1 MFSLAFLENGA
12 TMRVSQLF
20 GETLRHPPAET
31 DIASHQ
37 LLLQA
42 GYVRQ
47 LAAGIFSYLPL
58 AWRAVRKIE
67 QILREEMNA
76 IGGQELNMPVVHPA
90 ELWQQSGRWETIDE
104 TMVRFRDRRGHP
116 MLLAMTHEEVVAQ
129 LAASE
134 IRSYRQLPQLVYQ
147 IQTKFRDEPRARG
160 GLIRVREFLMK
171 DSYSLDKDEEGLK
184 KQYIAHYNA
193 YFRIGARVGL
203 SLLAVGS
210 DVGMMGGKLAHEFMY
225 LTDIGED
232 TLVVCEQCGYAANQ
246 EVATFR
252 KVRANTDPPRPLER
266 VATPGTTTIESLA
279 AYLGIPAS
287 STAKAVFFM
296 GTFAPPEG
304 SNEGGFVQKLV
315 VALVRGDMET
325 NQTLVKNS
333 THAIALRP
341 AHPEEILEAGMVP
354 GYASPVGIPPGKAL
368 VIADDLLVE
377 ETNLVAGANEEGYHL
392 RNVCC
397 GRDFQPDIVANIA
410 QAGEGALC
418 IRCGTPLSLK
428 RGVEVG
434 NIFQLGTRY
443 SVALQAFYTDED
455 GNQKPIVMGS
465 YGIGVGRLLAC
476 VAEAYRDEKGL
487 IWPISVAP
495 YALNLIGL
503 CRAPENIAKT
513 ESLYAALQQAGV
525 ETLYDDREV
534 SPGVKF
540 ADADLRGMP
549 LQIVISERSLQQGGV
564 ELRRRDGTAKE
575 IVPLADAPA
584 LARQQVDAMQAAL
597 STAADAAPKWPS
609 GEQQ

>member
-1 MFSLAFLENGA
+1 
-12 TMRVSQLF
+12 MRVSQLF

-31 DIASHQ
+31 DIVSHQ

-67 QILREEMNA
+67 EILREEMDA

-90 ELWQQSGRWETIDE
+90 ELWQQSGRWETVDE

-147 IQTKFRDEPRARG
+147 IQTKFRDEPRSRG
-160 GLIRVREFLMK
+160 GLIRVREFIMK
-171 DSYSLDKDEEGLK
+171 DSYSLDRDETGLK

-232 TLVVCEQCGYAANQ
+232 TLVLCSQCGYAANQ

-252 KVRANTDPPRPLER
+252 KEPASAEAPQPPEK
-266 VATPGTTTIESLA
+266 VATPNAATIEALA
-279 AYLGIPAS
+279 AFLGIPTNR
-287 STAKAVFFM
+287 TAKAVFFM
-296 GTFAPPEG
+296 GTFMGEEG
-304 SNEGGFVQKLV
+304 FYQKLV
-315 VALVRGDMET
+315 VAIVRGDMET
-325 NQTLVKNS
+325 NQTLVKNC
-333 THAIALRP
+333 TRAIALRP
-341 AHPEEILEAGMVP
+341 AHPEEIIEAGMVP
-354 GYASPVGIPPGKAL
+354 GYASPVGISPGKAL
-368 VIADDLLVE
+368 VVVDDLIPQE
-377 ETNLVAGANEEGYHL
+377 NNLVAGANEEGYHL
-392 RNVCC
+392 LNVCC

-410 QAGEGALC
+410 QASEGAPC
-418 IRCGTPLSLK
+418 ARCGAPLALR

-443 SVALQAFYTDED
+443 SEALQAFYADEE
-455 GNQKPIVMGS
+455 GAQKPIVMGS

-476 VAEAYRDEKGL
+476 VAEEHRDEKGL
-487 IWPISVAP
+487 KWPISVAP
-495 YALNLIGL
+495 YALNLINL
-503 CRAPENIAKT
+503 CRQSENTAKADA
-513 ESLYAALQQAGV
+513 LYSALQEAGI
-525 ETLYDDREV
+525 ETLYDDRDA

-540 ADADLRGMP
+540 TDADLRGMP
-549 LQIVISERSLQQGGV
+549 LQIIISERSLQRGGV
-564 ELRRRDGTAKE
+564 ELRRRDGSFQE
-575 IVPLADAPA
+575 ILPIENAPDVT
-584 LARQQVDAMQAAL
+584 LEQIEAMH
-597 STAADAAPKWPS
+597 STLKASADAAPKWPLQD
-609 GEQQ
+609 ET